1 MQKKKEGILQEI
13 YARFINFN
21 VCKWLTSHVAIKTLK
36 FKQAYK
42 IGFSDAVYACRK
54 FLRDRLTSF
63 QLETYI
69 AKHLS
74 IIRPNRTFRRKIRSQ
89 LLVSFTYRVT

>member
-1 MQKKKEGILQEI
+1 MTLGILQEI

-21 VCKWLTSHVAIKTLK
+21 VCKWLTSHVAIKTSKLK
-36 FKQAYK
+36 QTYK
-42 IGFSDAVYACRK
+42 ICFSDAVYACRK
-54 FLRDRLTSF
+54 FLRDKLTSS

-89 LLVSFTYRVT
+89 LTVSFTYRVT